1 VTFPRLTRRQDPVV
15 ARFRACATERDRT
28 STEVLLDGVHLV
40 LDALRAGVSVH
51 TILAT
56 GPLLDGDAP
65 EVQELWSLAAAADVS
80 IYDVPPPVMNAASP
94 VRTPSGVVAMA
105 DWQPSP
111 VDAIWTPPPA
121 LTVGL
126 VDVQDPGNAGAVIRC
141 ADGLGATGVAML
153 GATADP
159 GGWKALRGAMGSTF
173 RLPVTRGETAD
184 VIAKARAAGVHVL
197 ATAARDVAGAIELRN
212 ADLRG
217 PVLFL
222 LGNEGA
228 GLSATTQ
235 RDADVRVYIA
245 MRPGLDSFNVS
256 VTAGLLLYEAR
267 HQRGTP

>member
-1 VTFPRLTRRQDPVV
+1 MTFPRLTRRQDPVV
-15 ARFRACATERDRT
+15 ARFRACATERDRS

-56 GPLLDGDAP
+56 GPLLDDDAP

-94 VRTPSGVVAMA
+94 VRPPSGVVAMA
-105 DWQPSP
+105 EWQPSP
-111 VDAIWTPPPA
+111 VRTVWTPPPA
-121 LTVGL
+121 LAVGL

-184 VIAKARAAGVHVL
+184 VIADARAAGVQVL
-197 ATAARDVAGAIELRN
+197 ATAARDVAGAIELRD

-228 GLSATTQ
+228 GLPAATQ
-235 RDADVRVYIA
+235 QDADVRVYIA

-267 HQRGTP
+267 HQRGTS